1 VAENRTVS
9 RREWLSA
16 AAGLAAVGRW
26 PARPVMAQARTAT
39 PVSFAVPANA
49 CDCHVHVFG
58 DPQRFPFAAARAY
71 TPPPA
76 PVEALN
82 AMRASLHTRRVV
94 LVQPS
99 VYGTDHRCL
108 LDALRRIGPTAR
120 AVAVADDTVTDAT
133 LDQLDR
139 AGVRGLRLNL
149 ETGGVPDLDVIRARL
164 NAAIGRAG
172 PRGWHVQLFT
182 RLTVL
187 QGIQDSIITSPVPI
201 VIDHFAQA
209 SGAQGLY
216 QPGLEILLHLVKSER
231 AYVKVSA
238 PYLCSTKSP
247 DFADMAPLAK
257 ALVAANP
264 HRILWGSDWPHVNAA
279 PVAGRAVTDSW
290 PFYDIDDGLV
300 LNQLATWVPDAAT
313 RKRVLVD
320 TPAAVYGFD

>member
-1 VAENRTVS
+1 MSIDRSLS

-16 AAGLAAVGRW
+16 AAGLAAAARW
-26 PARPVMAQARTAT
+26 PAQPVAAQGPTTT
-39 PVSFAVPANA
+39 PVEFTVPANA

-76 PVEALN
+76 SVEALN
-82 AMRASLHTRRVV
+82 AMRTALHTRRVV

-120 AVAVADDTVTDAT
+120 AVAVADDTVSDAT
-133 LDQLDR
+133 LDELDR

-149 ETGGVPDLDVIRARL
+149 ETGGVPDLNVIRARL
-164 NAAIGRAG
+164 KAAVSRAG
-172 PRGWHVQLFT
+172 PLGWHLQLFT

-187 QGIQDSIITSPVPI
+187 EALQDSIITSAVPI
-201 VIDHFAQA
+201 VIDHFGQA
-209 SGAQGLY
+209 SGAQGVF
-216 QPGLEILLHLVKSER
+216 QPGLDTILRMLKTER
-231 AYVKVSA
+231 IYLKLSA
-238 PYLCSTKSP
+238 PYLCSTKAP

-257 ALVAANP
+257 ELIAANP

-279 PVAGRAVTDSW
+279 PVAGRAVTDVW
-290 PFYDIDDGLV
+290 PFYPIDDGLV
-300 LNQLATWVPDAAT
+300 FNQLARWVPDAAA
-313 RKRVLVD
+313 RKSILVD
-320 TPAAVYGFD
+320 TPAEVYGFD

>member
-1 VAENRTVS
+1 MTRTRTLS

-16 AAGLAAVGRW
+16 AAGVGAAACW
-26 PARPVMAQARTAT
+26 PDRMAAAQARAIT

-58 DPQRFPFAAARAY
+58 DPQRFPFVATRAY

-99 VYGTDHRCL
+99 VYGTDHRGL
-108 LDALRRIGPTAR
+108 LEALRRIGPTAR

-133 LDQLDR
+133 LDELDR

-164 NAAIGRAG
+164 KTAVGRAA
-172 PRGWHVQLFT
+172 PRRWHLQLFT
-182 RLTVL
+182 RPSVL
-187 QGIQDSIITSPVPI
+187 QAIQDAIITSPVPI
-201 VIDHFAQA
+201 VIDHFGLS

-216 QPGLEILLHLVKSER
+216 QPGFDTLQRLLQADRICLKL
-231 AYVKVSA
+231 SA
-238 PYLCSTKSP
+238 PYLCSARPP
-247 DFADMAPLAK
+247 DYADMAPLAK

-264 HRILWGSDWPHVNAA
+264 RRLLWGSDWPHVNAA
-279 PVAGRAVTDSW
+279 PVAGRAATDVW
-290 PFYDIDDGLV
+290 PFYEIDDGLV
-300 LNQLATWVPDAAT
+300 LNQLAIWVPDPAT
-313 RKRVLVD
+313 RKTILVD
-320 TPAAVYGFD
+320 TPAALYGFA